1 MRRRRCCTGRP
12 NGEAAFG
19 ARSLLYSTCRRIAL
33 PYRAVWV
40 CCACESAENAGR
52 RLAAML
58 APHSLCPRHAR
69 QSLDCLRWRVLRVC
83 STITAPSALFPGIS
97 RGCTWRSVRRQF
109 RSSRFCRIRFNRAIR
124 SAWHLRHLALRRYAP
139 LCNISASAQADSAY
153 AERNA
158 PPLASAALPPRFTQ
172 ATAPHARSLPY
183 STCRLIALPLEQHQS
198 FSLLLR
204 YGGVSPP

>member
-1 MRRRRCCTGRP
+1 MLCFESLCRTVLGAVQKCGHYRP
-12 NGEAAFG
+12 NRTPGTKSSVG
-19 ARSLLYSTCRRIAL
+19 ACVL
-33 PYRAVWV
+33 P
-40 CCACESAENAGR
+40 
-52 RLAAML
+52 
-58 APHSLCPRHAR
+58 AR

-124 SAWHLRHLALRRYAP
+124 SAWHLRHLALRRYAS
-139 LCNISASAQADSAY
+139 LCNISASAQADSAC

-158 PPLASAALPPRFTQ
+158 PSLASAALPPRFTQ

-183 STCRLIALPLEQHQS
+183 STCWRIAYAYHPSNISH
-198 FSLLLR
+198 
-204 YGGVSPP
+204 

>member
-1 MRRRRCCTGRP
+1 MGMG
-12 NGEAAFG
+12 GE
-19 ARSLLYSTCRRIAL
+19 SLCRTVL
-33 PYRAVWV
+33 CGCVV

-109 RSSRFCRIRFNRAIR
+109 RSSRFCRIRFNRAIC
-124 SAWHLRHLALRRYAP
+124 SAWHLRHLALRRCAS
-139 LCNISASAQADSAY
+139 LCNISASAQADSAC

-158 PPLASAALPPRFTQ
+158 PSLASATLPPRFTQ

-183 STCRLIALPLEQHQS
+183 STEQQE
-198 FSLLLR
+198 
-204 YGGVSPP
+204 P

>member
-1 MRRRRCCTGRP
+1 MGGEGVARDTRMAKRHSVRGHCCTVLECEPFCRTVL
-12 NGEAAFG
+12 G
-19 ARSLLYSTCRRIAL
+19 AVR
-33 PYRAVWV
+33 V

-69 QSLDCLRWRVLRVC
+69 QSLDCLRWRVLRAC

-97 RGCTWRSVRRQF
+97 RGCTGRSVRRQF

-124 SAWHLRHLALRRYAP
+124 SAWHLRHLALRRCAS

-158 PPLASAALPPRFTQ
+158 PSLASATLPPRFTQ

-183 STCRLIALPLEQHQS
+183 STEQQE
-198 FSLLLR
+198 
-204 YGGVSPP
+204 P

>member
-1 MRRRRCCTGRP
+1 M
-12 NGEAAFG
+12 
-19 ARSLLYSTCRRIAL
+19 

-40 CCACESAENAGR
+40 CCACESAENAGKCAEEALLR
-52 RLAAML
+52 RVDSAKPNPKGAQASARLAAML

-124 SAWHLRHLALRRYAP
+124 SAWHLRHLALRRCAS
-139 LCNISASAQADSAY
+139 LCNISASAQADSAC

-158 PPLASAALPPRFTQ
+158 PSLASATLPPRFTQ

-183 STCRLIALPLEQHQS
+183 STEQQE
-198 FSLLLR
+198 
-204 YGGVSPP
+204 P